1 MSTRPNLLQG
11 EDLPPEPLQKRSREK
26 RARLKVAGLA
36 LFRKKGYER
45 TSIDEIALKAHLAV
59 GSFYQHFRS
68 KKQLLLSLM
77 NEFLEEL
84 SRLDLRPKNTSD
96 LRAGLRA
103 FFARALS
110 TDLRYLGAYRAW
122 REAVITDPDLA
133 RKEAEIQVWTTSRV
147 FTAFSALQQLPGA
160 RPDVDVGGLAPVM
173 DSFFWNLL
181 EQAVSLPETQLE
193 PWIDSTTHIVY
204 HALFLNPPTRS
215 RKGLTS

>member
-26 RARLKVAGLA
+26 RARLKAAGLA

-77 NEFLEEL
+77 DEFLDDL
-84 SRLDLRPKNTSD
+84 SRLDLRPKNTSE
-96 LRAGLRA
+96 LRTGLRA

-110 TDLRYLGAYRAW
+110 TDLHYLGAYRAW
-122 REAVITDPDLA
+122 QEAVITDPDLA
-133 RKEAEIQVWTTSRV
+133 RKEAEIRAWTTSRV
-147 FTAFSALQQLPGA
+147 LAAFSLLQQLPGA
-160 RPDVDVGGLAPVM
+160 RPGVERLAPVM

-181 EQAVSLPETQLE
+181 GQAVSLPETQLE
-193 PWIDSTTHIVY
+193 PWIDSATHIVY
-204 HALFLNPPTRS
+204 HALFVDSPVRG
-215 RKGLTS
+215 RKTLK